1 MGNPVAQQLGAP
13 RVHRDDKPNLA
24 PALVAGSDESEI
36 GITEQGARS
45 NGGYV
50 EIRTVAFGTD

>member
-1 MGNPVAQQLGAP
+1 MFGHPVAQQLGAP

-36 GITEQGARS
+36 GITEQAR
-45 NGGYV
+45 V
-50 EIRTVAFGTD
+50 PTVVM